1 MNLQPFCFPV
11 TERAVAVDDATSP
24 LIDIDDPDSFLS
36 NGYKAIVR
44 EDTNEV
50 ISIVK
55 DSYRIVTKADLI
67 NRLLQE
73 LATSGYSFKID
84 PSHSFVDNNRMR
96 LQITFPE
103 LLFRDGESEIALS
116 AFVHNSYD
124 TSEGVRFYFGA
135 IRKICSN
142 GMVFGQ
148 ILSKYY
154 SKHTSGFSFENL
166 SEKMADARH
175 YFPII
180 QERINRLETLRV
192 DEQLVENISNKIS
205 KRLAEQ
211 VKVLEGRQDV
221 IDSAKGRLLQ
231 HVHSALDELFVII
244 EGPNYQATEGGVS
257 LIAQKLKAIELTL
270 RLAGITPPKE
280 PTDEAP
286 LTINNFIQGVY
297 AKIEQVK

>member
-11 TERAVAVDDATSP
+11 TQRAVAVDDATSP
-24 LIDIDDPDSFLS
+24 LIDMDDPDSFLP

-55 DSYRIVTKADLI
+55 DSYRIVTNADLI

-124 TSEGVRFYFGA
+124 QSEGVRFYFGA

-154 SKHTSGFSFENL
+154 SKHTSGFLFENL
-166 SEKMADARH
+166 NKKMADARH

-211 VKVLEGRQDV
+211 VISTEE
-221 IDSAKGRLLQ
+221 IGRLTQWQLLNRLTNYVSHDLEQ
-231 HVHSALDELFVII
+231 RHRARYQDNISKVFAL
-244 EGPNYQATEGGVS
+244 
-257 LIAQKLKAIELTL
+257 
-270 RLAGITPPKE
+270 
-280 PTDEAP
+280 
-286 LTINNFIQGVY
+286 
-297 AKIEQVK
+297 

>member
-1 MNLQPFCFPV
+1 MNLQPFNFPV
-11 TERAVAVDDATSP
+11 VERTVCVANAKSR
-24 LIDIDDPDSFLS
+24 LIDIEDQNSFLP

-55 DSYRIVTKADLI
+55 DSYQVVKNADLI

-73 LATSGYSFKID
+73 LATSGHSFKID
-84 PSHSFVDNNRMR
+84 PTHSFVDNNRMR
-96 LQITFPE
+96 LMITFPE
-103 LLFRDGESEIALS
+103 LKLRDNESDIALS

-124 TSEGVRFYFGA
+124 QSEGVRFNFGA

-166 SEKMADARH
+166 GEKLADAKQ
-175 YFPII
+175 YFPVI
-180 QERINRLETLRV
+180 QERINRLERLRV
-192 DEQLVENISNKIS
+192 DEQLVENVSTKIS

-211 VKVLEGRQDV
+211 FIHEEE
-221 IDSAKGRLLQ
+221 IGRLSQWQLLNRLTN
-231 HVHSALDELFVII
+231 HVSHDMEQRHRARYQDNISKVFAL
-244 EGPNYQATEGGVS
+244 
-257 LIAQKLKAIELTL
+257 
-270 RLAGITPPKE
+270 
-280 PTDEAP
+280 
-286 LTINNFIQGVY
+286 
-297 AKIEQVK
+297 

>member
-1 MNLQPFCFPV
+1 MDLQPFCFPV
-11 TERAVAVDDATSP
+11 AERVVAVDNASTP
-24 LIDIDDPDSFLS
+24 LIDLEDPQSFLS

-55 DSYRIVTKADLI
+55 DSYRVVKNADLI
-67 NRLLQE
+67 NHLLQE

-84 PSHSFVDNNRMR
+84 PSHSFVDNYRLR

-103 LLFRDGESEIALS
+103 LLFRDGESDIALS

-124 TSEGVRFYFGA
+124 QSEGVRFYFGA

-154 SKHTSGFSFENL
+154 SRHTSGFSFENL
-166 SEKMADARH
+166 GEKLAEARE

-180 QERINRLETLRV
+180 QERINRLERLRV
-192 DEQLVENISNKIS
+192 DEQLVENVSEKIS

-211 VKVLEGRQDV
+211 FISQEEIGKITQWQLLN
-221 IDSAKGRLLQ
+221 RLTNHISHGMEPRLQ
-231 HVHSALDELFVII
+231 AR
-244 EGPNYQATEGGVS
+244 YQHNLSVVFS
-257 LIAQKLKAIELTL
+257 L
-270 RLAGITPPKE
+270 
-280 PTDEAP
+280 
-286 LTINNFIQGVY
+286 
-297 AKIEQVK
+297 

>member
-11 TERAVAVDDATSP
+11 TERSVAVDNATSP
-24 LIDIDDPDSFLS
+24 LIDIDDPSSFLP

-44 EDTNEV
+44 DDTNQV

-55 DSYRIVTKADLI
+55 DSYRIVKNADLI
-67 NRLLQE
+67 NHLLQE
-73 LATSGYSFKID
+73 LATSGYSFRID
-84 PSHSFVDNNRMR
+84 PTHSFVDNYRMR

-103 LLFRDGESEIALS
+103 LLFRDGESDIALS

-124 TSEGVRFYFGA
+124 QSEGVRFYFGA

-166 SEKMADARH
+166 GEKLSDARE

-180 QERINRLETLRV
+180 QERINRLERMRV
-192 DEQLVENISNKIS
+192 DQHLVETVSTKIS

-211 VKVLEGRQDV
+211 V
-221 IDSAKGRLLQ
+221 IDEHEIGRLTQWQLLNRLTNYVSHDLDPRHRARYQ
-231 HVHSALDELFVII
+231 DNISKVFAL
-244 EGPNYQATEGGVS
+244 
-257 LIAQKLKAIELTL
+257 
-270 RLAGITPPKE
+270 
-280 PTDEAP
+280 
-286 LTINNFIQGVY
+286 
-297 AKIEQVK
+297 